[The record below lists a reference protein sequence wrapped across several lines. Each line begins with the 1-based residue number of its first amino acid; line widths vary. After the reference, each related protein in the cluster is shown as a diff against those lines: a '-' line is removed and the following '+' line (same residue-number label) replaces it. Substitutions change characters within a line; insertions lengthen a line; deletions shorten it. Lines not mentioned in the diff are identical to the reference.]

1 MFQCASV
8 TAGGQSARSALDG
21 LGGVL
26 QYEYPEIG
34 HDRNKER
41 FLVFQRL
48 EFMKYK
54 TARQYIQPEE
64 ECL

>member
-1 MFQCASV
+1 M
-8 TAGGQSARSALDG
+8 RSALDG